1 MKKMIFIILMTMFVA
16 GIVFATGGSEADS
29 GSAPA
34 EPVELSWYFMGSY
47 PQNDQQTVYDE
58 FNRILLER
66 YNMTIDFKPV
76 GWGDFDQ
83 KMQVMIAA
91 GENFDITY
99 TANWINNY
107 SQNVAKGAFVN
118 LDELLPEYAPNLYKS
133 LPEAGWNAV
142 KIDGSIYAS
151 INQQTATHMHAIA
164 FPESLVER
172 YNFDINTIKR
182 LEDLEPYLAALKANE
197 DGVIPFGA
205 FNEPGTLTSYVKEY
219 LGYEEVAGGAIPG
232 AISTTSSDNTIFNQ
246 FASQEFKDWIYL
258 MRDWYKKG
266 YIKDD
271 ALAITDMNPNLS
283 GGGVGAS
290 MMGNYAPGAE
300 ADTAARWGYPVV
312 IAKLT
317 KPYMM
322 TSNFRGTM
330 YGISATSK
338 HPIEAVKFLEI
349 LNTDKEL
356 YNMIC
361 YGIEGV
367 HYNKSEGEYIEPI
380 ADSGYSPSTTWA
392 FGEVFNAYLLPG
404 QPEDVWQQTR
414 EMNLSAG
421 ISPIMGFSFDPSS
434 VQSEIAQCV
443 SVRQEF
449 LPALELG
456 VVDPDEML
464 PVFLEKLET
473 AGAQIIIDETQRQLD
488 AWLAAR

>member
-16 GIVFATGGSEADS
+16 GFVFANGSSEAGSE
-29 GSAPA
+29 SAPK
-34 EPVELSWYFMGSY
+34 EPVELSWYFIGSY
-47 PQNDQQTVYDE
+47 PQSDQQTVYEE

-66 YNMTIDFKPV
+66 YNLTIDFKPV
-76 GWGDFDQ
+76 GWGEFDQ

-91 GENFDITY
+91 GEEFDITY
-99 TANWINNY
+99 TANWVNNY
-107 SQNVAKGAFVN
+107 SQNVAKGAFVP
-118 LDELLPEYAPNLYKS
+118 LDDLLPEYAPTLYKS
-133 LPEAGWNAV
+133 LPDAGWNAV
-142 KIDGSIYAS
+142 KIAGSIYAT
-151 INQQTATHMHAIA
+151 INQQIATHMHAIA
-164 FPESLVER
+164 FPQSLVEK
-172 YNFDINTIKR
+172 YNFDINSIKR

-197 DGVIPFGA
+197 KGVIPFGA

-219 LGYEEVAGGAIPG
+219 LGYEEVSGGAVPG
-232 AISTTSSDNTIFNQ
+232 AISTKGTNTTIFNQ

-300 ADTAARWGYPVV
+300 IDTAARWGYPVV

-322 TSNFRGTM
+322 TKNFRGTM

-338 HPIEAVKFLEI
+338 HPVEAVKFLEI

-367 HYNKSEGEYIEPI
+367 HYNKAEGEYIDLI
-380 ADSGYSPSTTWA
+380 ADSGYNPSTTWA
-392 FGEVFNAYLLPG
+392 FGEVFNAYLLTG

-414 EMNLSAG
+414 DMNLTAES
-421 ISPIMGFSFDPSS
+421 SPIMGFSFDPSS

-456 VVDPDEML
+456 VADPDEML
-464 PVFLEKLET
+464 PVFLEKLEL
-473 AGAQIIIDETQRQLD
+473 AGAQTIIDETQRQLD